1 MPTPHPDNETGIG
14 AFTTRVVV
22 MTLAI
27 ILAAWILP
35 GVAINGNVFAAILT
49 AVVIALLNN
58 FLRPILIFLTLP
70 FTIVSLGL
78 FLFVVNAIIIWLAA
92 KLVPPFHVETFGT
105 ALLFSILITLFN
117 YLLEL
122 PNRFINRP
130 TYNPDQ
136 PHLHDGQNRTT
147 DTDQNI
153 EYTDYEEVD

>member
-1 MPTPHPDNETGIG
+1 MSTAQQPNPQPDNRSSAG
-14 AFTTRVVV
+14 AFIARVVV

-35 GVAINGNVFAAILT
+35 GVDITGGVFSAILT
-49 AVVIALLNN
+49 ALVIALLNN

-92 KLVPPFHVETFGT
+92 KLVPQFNVATFGT
-105 ALLFSILITLFN
+105 ALVFSILITLFD

-122 PNRFINRP
+122 PNRLLNRP
-130 TYNPDQ
+130 KFDPNQ
-136 PHLHDGQNRTT
+136 KQEE
-147 DTDQNI
+147 QF
-153 EYTDYEEVD
+153 TDYEEVE